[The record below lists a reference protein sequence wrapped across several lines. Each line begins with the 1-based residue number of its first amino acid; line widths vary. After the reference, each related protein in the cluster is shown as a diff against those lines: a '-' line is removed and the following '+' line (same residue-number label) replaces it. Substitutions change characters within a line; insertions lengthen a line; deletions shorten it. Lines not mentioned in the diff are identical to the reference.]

1 MEKSL
6 YSNYVE
12 KYFPQLVIAI
22 SEKLNDKN
30 QTTLSYLFK
39 SLLKVD
45 YSVDGRWSSLI
56 GQHNRVA
63 ADVVAMD
70 SPLPLKKR
78 DALERANGELPK
90 LGMKMYLNE
99 KQMSDIDAL
108 IAQDVD
114 VDTIVRK
121 IFDDTPKVI
130 TGIYER
136 LEYMFLQGL
145 STGVAL
151 ATDEDNVGTGV
162 RIDYGYL
169 DKNKFGVAAEWAT
182 ASDMANA
189 IDDLEK
195 VRKQATED
203 GNVIVKAY
211 ADRFWFD
218 AFAKNKQAREHYAF
232 LNNFVGAQI
241 PVLTNEQ
248 VSAVIRNKYGFD
260 VELVDRPVKI
270 QKNGTT
276 TVKRPWAEGTIVFV
290 CDTQV
295 GSLVWTRLA
304 EMNHPVQV
312 VNYQTVD
319 QYLLVS
325 KYRKNEPALQEI
337 TASQARVV
345 PVIANPDQIYTLNIK
360 TVQA

>member
-1 MEKSL
+1 MEQSL
-6 YSNYVE
+6 YFNYVE
-12 KYFPQLVIAI
+12 KYFPQLVLAI
-22 SEKLNDKN
+22 REKLNDKN
-30 QTTLSYLFK
+30 QTALGYLYK
-39 SLLKVD
+39 SLLKTD
-45 YSVDGRWSSLI
+45 YSVDGRWSTLI
-56 GQHNRVA
+56 GLHNRVA
-63 ADVVAMD
+63 ADVVSMD

-108 IAQDVD
+108 MAQGVD
-114 VDTIVRK
+114 SETIIRK

-130 TGIYER
+130 SGIYER

-151 ATDEDNVGTGV
+151 AEDADNVGTGV

-169 DKNKFGVAAEWAT
+169 DANKFGVATEWAT
-182 ASDMANA
+182 AAETANA

-195 VRKQATED
+195 VRKKATED

-211 ADRFWFD
+211 ADRYWFD
-218 AFAKNKQAREHYAF
+218 AFAKNKQVREHFAF

-248 VSAVIRNKYGFD
+248 VSTVIRNKYGFD
-260 VELVDRPVKI
+260 VELVDRPIKI
-270 QKNGTT
+270 QKNGQT
-276 TVKRPWAEGTIVFV
+276 TVSRPWAEGTIVFV
-290 CDTQV
+290 CDTQI

-304 EMNHPVQV
+304 EMNHPVQGV
-312 VNYQTVD
+312 AYQTVD
-319 QYLLVS
+319 QYMLVS
-325 KYRKNEPALQEI
+325 KYRKNEPALQEF

-345 PVIANPDQIYTLNIK
+345 PVITNPDQIYTLNIK